1 MTDTGQEHDP
11 RALAVERL
19 KNRRAFGQNVV
30 SYVVVNAFLVG
41 IWALTGGGY
50 FWPAW
55 VIGAWGIGIVMHA
68 WTAFIQKPITEH
80 DIEREMRRGGGIVSD

>member
-1 MTDTGQEHDP
+1 MISEEE
-11 RALAVERL
+11 RRKVALERL

-41 IWALTGGGY
+41 VWAVTGAGY

-55 VIGAWGIGIVMHA
+55 VMAAWGIGVVMHA
-68 WTAFIQKPITEH
+68 WTVFGQKPITEA
-80 DIEREMRRGGGIVSD
+80 DIDEEMSRGGRAIG